1 LIFASASRVEKFD
14 DSQQVPKPPAPEP
27 VVPPGNVPPL
37 PSAGIPVPDPPPP
50 DAPLQPITDPD
61 AIEPGEPNPAH
72 TPMRMRRVKRTP
84 RDPAAKSSALK
95 GREESRYELSN
106 LFSSTALQH
115 AIMEANLTDPSNA
128 AAVTPCASMNDLA
141 PRNWRTDMASNKP
154 VEEASQ
160 DFAADLAAL
169 RDDVAKLTSSVSE
182 VIRTHTA
189 ATTNTVFDA
198 VDSARQ
204 KISDTASKT
213 QDRVAGAS
221 TDLETTIERNPLA
234 AVLIAMV
241 AGILVGL
248 LSRGRK

>member
-1 LIFASASRVEKFD
+1 
-14 DSQQVPKPPAPEP
+14 
-27 VVPPGNVPPL
+27 
-37 PSAGIPVPDPPPP
+37 
-50 DAPLQPITDPD
+50 
-61 AIEPGEPNPAH
+61 
-72 TPMRMRRVKRTP
+72 
-84 RDPAAKSSALK
+84 
-95 GREESRYELSN
+95 
-106 LFSSTALQH
+106 
-115 AIMEANLTDPSNA
+115 
-128 AAVTPCASMNDLA
+128 
-141 PRNWRTDMASNKP
+141 MASIKP
-154 VEEASQ
+154 VEEASK

-169 RDDVAKLTSSVSE
+169 RDDVTKLTSSVSE

-198 VDSARQ
+198 VDNARQ

-234 AVLIAMV
+234 AVVIAMV